1 MRVLFH
7 LQVQPQQS
15 AARPTRQRWFAIQ
28 SDGERAL
35 VRTQLLVRFCV
46 SFPFLIQKMK
56 CAPIATVAIHCAHC
70 SAKKNPHT
78 QKKNTMRSTFVF
90 VTLVILSLLHAVLS
104 FPPPPP
110 PGSRHQPCPSPSD
123 NESGASQLLRDSF
136 EGSSSE
142 LMPAQ
147 HATDVS
153 QATGAN
159 GPPAQQNNGGDAKVT
174 PSAASPLV

>member
-1 MRVLFH
+1 MTSIPLRTLSPAPPFPPLSVGVALGDYMRVLFH

-78 QKKNTMRSTFVF
+78 QKKH
-90 VTLVILSLLHAVLS
+90 HALDL
-104 FPPPPP
+104 
-110 PGSRHQPCPSPSD
+110 C
-123 NESGASQLLRDSF
+123 LRDSRDSVASPC
-136 EGSSSE
+136 GAVV
-142 LMPAQ
+142 PAT
-147 HATDVS
+147 ATS
-153 QATGAN
+153 WFA
-159 GPPAQQNNGGDAKVT
+159 
-174 PSAASPLV
+174 PSTLSLPVRQRKRSLAASAGLVRRLLQRAHACTTCN